1 MNQEKQIRI
10 IKLKETAKKTS
21 LSINTVLKL
30 MRDGDFPARIS
41 LTPDHRRFGWIENE
55 VDEWLLDRKKF
66 AIDCKNRNMKKQ
78 VCN

>member
-1 MNQEKQIRI
+1 MNQDKQIRI

-21 LSINTVLKL
+21 LSMNTVLKL
-30 MRDGDFPARIS
+30 MRDSDFPERIS

-55 VDEWLLDRKKF
+55 VDELLLSRRNV
-66 AIDCKNRNMKKQ
+66 AIDCKNRNRK